1 MFKTILCFRQQ
12 LRPISGPSSN
22 SPAIH
27 LVVIVVVVVVVVVVL
42 LLLLLLLLLS
52 SVKCLIFYKIMFS
65 L

>member
-22 SPAIH
+22 SHAIH
-27 LVVIVVVVVVVVVVL
+27 VVVIVVVVVVVVVVV
-42 LLLLLLLLLS
+42 LLLLLLLLS